1 MGKHTDALKPFD
13 EFRAPWETA
22 DGSEADIDKPKLKR
36 FIYNLFT
43 DKAKAQDAREEA
55 VESVKTIEA
64 DLEEAKKEAASAN
77 GEEATK
83 KIAKLE
89 KDLAEAK
96 ATATALEKDKEISDL
111 RAEVLEGVDPKHAK
125 HVKGETREELEKSLA
140 EIREDFGIEAPGAD
154 DDDDNDDETEVR
166 TRPRPRLTNPLDAQ
180 LGKTGGGAD
189 GAVDYD
195 AVAENILSGGSVFR

>member
-1 MGKHTDALKPFD
+1 VGKHTDALKPFD

-22 DGSEADIDKPKLKR
+22 DGSEAEIDKPKLKR
-36 FIYNLFT
+36 YIYGLAT
-43 DKAKAQDAREEA
+43 DKAKAQDAREDA

-64 DLEEAKKEAASAN
+64 DLEAAKKEAASAN

-83 KIAKLE
+83 KIARLE

-96 ATATALEKDKEISDL
+96 ATVTTLEKDKEVSEL

-140 EIREDFGIEAPGAD
+140 EIREDFGIKAPDDDGDGDGD
-154 DDDDNDDETEVR
+154 DDDAAERAAR
-166 TRPRPRLTNPLDAQ
+166 TRPRPNLRNPADSKPNDGSDEIDFDKVADDI
-180 LGKTGGGAD
+180 LGTS
-189 GAVDYD
+189 
-195 AVAENILSGGSVFR
+195 IFR